1 MAEQEQRRSSW
12 RGVLIPVTR
21 QRRRSTSIRSFIIF
35 LHVRRLHET
44 HEHEDQSFG
53 FLHHV
58 TAVFTTRHHL
68 SLTTPPIPHDTTYP
82 SRNATRRFRRPRRV
96 GLPFHSF
103 RVYRTFRVHR
113 KKNIRRRWPR
123 YTHGL
128 RPRCRDGHP
137 VRTSALLPVCVRA
150 SLDMMDRT

>member
-1 MAEQEQRRSSW
+1 MAEREQRRKLVVRYSS
-12 RGVLIPVTR
+12 RSPGNVDVQHPSTLSSFSYTSDVCTKRTNTR
-21 QRRRSTSIRSFIIF
+21 ISHSDFYITSRPS
-35 LHVRRLHET
+35 
-44 HEHEDQSFG
+44 S
-53 FLHHV
+53 
-58 TAVFTTRHHL
+58 
-68 SLTTPPIPHDTTYP
+68 PHDTTYP
-82 SRNATRRFRRPRRV
+82 SQNATRRFRRPRRV

-103 RVYRTFRVHR
+103 RIYRTFRVHR
-113 KKNIRRRWPR
+113 KKNIRRRWLR